1 MKVTIY
7 SKPQCPYC
15 DAAEY
20 AAQARDLDYTVK
32 KLDEDYTKLELLEQ
46 FPNAKTF
53 PQIIVDGESIGGYTQ
68 FMEIL
73 KEKDIV

>member
-20 AAQARDLDYTVK
+20 AAQSRNLDYTVK
-32 KLDEDYTKLELLEQ
+32 KLDEDYTKQELLEQ

>member
-1 MKVTIY
+1 MKITVY

-15 DAAEY
+15 DAAIFE
-20 AAQARDLDYTVK
+20 ATARGAELTVK
-32 KLDEDYTKLELLEQ
+32 KLDEDFTREELLEQ

-68 FMEIL
+68 LMEVF
-73 KEKDIV
+73 KEQE

>member
-20 AAQARDLDYTVK
+20 AAQSCDLDYTVK
-32 KLDEDYTKLELLEQ
+32 KLDVDYNRDELLEQ

-53 PQIIVDGESIGGYTQ
+53 PQIVVDGESIGGYKQ
-68 FMEIL
+68 FMAIL